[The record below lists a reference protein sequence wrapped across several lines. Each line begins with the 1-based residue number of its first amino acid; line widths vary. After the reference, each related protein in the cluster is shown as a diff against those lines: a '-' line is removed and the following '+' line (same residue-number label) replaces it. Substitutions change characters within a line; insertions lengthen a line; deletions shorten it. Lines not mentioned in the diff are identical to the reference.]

1 VGTQK
6 KSANVGS
13 HGGGG
18 RNGSV
23 PQTKGL
29 LPSTWIGRGVRLEYL
44 DGYSSPIETTGVLL
58 DTFPV
63 GPVLN
68 LSGARVCLP
77 WERLLL
83 IELVED

>member
-23 PQTKGL
+23 VPTKGL
-29 LPSTWIGRGVRLEYL
+29 LPSTWVGRGVRLEYL
-44 DGYSSPIETTGVLL
+44 DGYQSPIETTGVLL

-63 GPVLN
+63 GPILN

-77 WERLLL
+77 WERLILV
-83 IELVED
+83 ELVED